1 VPKQYSTGGKS
12 KLLGISKRG
21 DSYVRTLLVQGAI
34 SAMTRCKNKTD
45 NQLKWAQQLRAKKGL
60 QKASVALAN
69 KMARIIWSV
78 MANDH
83 DYVVMN

>member
-1 VPKQYSTGGKS
+1 
-12 KLLGISKRG
+12 
-21 DSYVRTLLVQGAI
+21 
-34 SAMTRCKNKTD
+34 MTRCKNKTD
-45 NQLKWAQQLRAKKGL
+45 NQLLWAQKLRAKKGL

-83 DYVVMN
+83 DYVVMS